1 MNTRLSKFTMQTLF
15 GCSVLALA
23 MPALADSTWGN
34 LGSGGSTACAAHGS
48 SVVAGNSLNCA
59 TVNGVT
65 LTASAVYDVTATS
78 GIAFAAAKLYN
89 WGSSNGLGVISSG
102 ETDETGPHS
111 TDNVFNTDAV
121 QLKFGTAVTLSSLK
135 IGWNGTDNGVGTS
148 YNDSD
153 ISVLAWMGVGAP
165 PASSTLNSA
174 SGWKLVGDY
183 ANVGASNGTAPYGT
197 APVSTTIYSSY
208 WLISA
213 YSSAFGGSSA
223 NNLGN
228 GNDAFKLLG
237 VSARINPDSSTNVP
251 EPGSIALIG
260 AGLLGLFLR
269 ARRKQVNGN

>member
-1 MNTRLSKFTMQTLF
+1 MNTRLSKFTMQTLL

-23 MPALADSTWGN
+23 MPALADSTWSN
-34 LGSGGSTACAAHGS
+34 IGSGGSTACAAHGS
-48 SVVAGNSLNCA
+48 SVVAGNSLNCT

-111 TDNVFNTDAV
+111 TDNVINTDAV
-121 QLKFGTAVTLSSLK
+121 QLKFGTAVSLSSLK
-135 IGWNGTDNGVGTS
+135 IGWNGTDSGSGTN

-153 ISVLAWMGVGAP
+153 ISVLAWIGVGAP

-183 ANVGASNGTAPYGT
+183 SNVGASNGTAPYGT
-197 APVSTTIYSSY
+197 AAVSTTISSSY

-213 YSSAFGGSSA
+213 YSTAFGGGTNFSM
-223 NNLGN
+223 

-237 VSARINPDSSTNVP
+237 VTTITPGTSTNVP